1 MCAEKVKKEYGR
13 GAKVGALV
21 GFIVGLIGVPL
32 FAFYEVINPVPFYP
46 VQFLPPF
53 PAGTLPLFISPRE
66 ILLLVSTRII
76 IPLQGIISG
85 LIFGVIFARVYDKLP
100 GLTLVK
106 KGLVLGVIWYLFS
119 VAISLLIIFASNS
132 FLPTYF
138 SQYLILE
145 GWAVEILRGFL
156 MGKFFT

>member
-1 MCAEKVKKEYGR
+1 MCAEKVKKEYRR

-21 GFIVGLIGVPL
+21 GFVVGLIGAPL
-32 FAFYEVINPVPFYP
+32 FVFYERINPIQFYP
-46 VQFLPPF
+46 VQFFPPF
-53 PAGTLPLFISPRE
+53 PLGTLPLFISPDP
-66 ILLLVSTRII
+66 LLVSTCII

-85 LIFGVIFARVYDKLP
+85 LIFGVIFAGVYDKLP

-119 VAISLLIIFASNS
+119 VTITFLIVVTFNS
-132 FLPTYF
+132 FLISF
-138 SQYLILE
+138 FRYLLLE

-156 MGKFFT
+156 VGKFFA

>member
-1 MCAEKVKKEYGR
+1 MCAEKVKKEYRR

-21 GFIVGLIGVPL
+21 GFVVGLIGVPL
-32 FAFYEVINPVPFYP
+32 FVFYERINPAVL
-46 VQFLPPF
+46 FLPLPF
-53 PAGTLPLFISPRE
+53 PPGTLPLFISPDP
-66 ILLLVSTRII
+66 LLVSTCII

-85 LIFGVIFARVYDKLP
+85 LIFGVIFAGVYDKLP

-119 VAISLLIIFASNS
+119 VTISLLIIFAFNS
-132 FLPTYF
+132 FGLTYF

-156 MGKFFT
+156 VGKFFA